1 MQYTEAKSGR
11 IFIIRL
17 EHGEVVHEKI
27 ERFAREKN
35 IASAAL
41 VAVGGA
47 DAGSKLVV
55 GPKDGGARPIDP
67 MMHVLSNVHEIAGT
81 GTIFTDEDGA
91 PLLHMHMACGRD
103 KDAVAGCIR
112 SGVKV
117 WQIMEVIVFELVDAG
132 AGRAVDPDL
141 GFKLLEIRK

>member
-1 MQYTEAKSGR
+1 MQYSEAKSGR
-11 IFIIRL
+11 IFVIRL
-17 EHGEVVHEKI
+17 EHGEIVHEEI

-55 GPKDGGARPIDP
+55 GPKEGDARPIDP
-67 MMHVLSNVHEIAGT
+67 MMHVLSNVHEIVGT

-91 PLLHMHMACGRD
+91 PLLHMHMACGRE
-103 KDAVAGCIR
+103 KNAVAGCIR

-117 WQIMEVIVFELVDAG
+117 WQIMEVIVVELVDAG
-132 AGRAVDPDL
+132 AGRTAHPDL
-141 GFKLLEIRK
+141 GFKLLEVRK

>member
-11 IFIIRL
+11 IFVLRL
-17 EHGEVVHEKI
+17 EHGEIVHEEI
-27 ERFAREKN
+27 ERFAREKH
-35 IASAAL
+35 IAAATL

-47 DAGSKLVV
+47 GAGSKLVV
-55 GPKDGGARPIDP
+55 GPTDGDARPIAP
-67 MMHVLSNVHEIAGT
+67 MMHVLSNVHEIMGT

-91 PLLHMHMACGRD
+91 PLLHMHMACGRE

-112 SGVKV
+112 SGVTV
-117 WQIMEVIVFELVDAG
+117 WQIMEVIVFELVDAA

-141 GFKLLEIRK
+141 GFKLLKIRK